1 MPKTR
6 LPATAARAVWQQ
18 VTKGRAGMRW
28 DSVVDKVWK
37 DIGGNQEEIL
47 LSIREVWGGYKTE
60 VREVKA
66 TRSSKKQGQGGGTL
80 LDICGGFKSRNQDE
94 GVFARPNGL
103 RHFV

>member
-47 LSIREVWGGYKTE
+47 LSIREVWGGYL
-60 VREVKA
+60 
-66 TRSSKKQGQGGGTL
+66 SL
-80 LDICGGFKSRNQDE
+80 I
-94 GVFARPNGL
+94 
-103 RHFV
+103 HI